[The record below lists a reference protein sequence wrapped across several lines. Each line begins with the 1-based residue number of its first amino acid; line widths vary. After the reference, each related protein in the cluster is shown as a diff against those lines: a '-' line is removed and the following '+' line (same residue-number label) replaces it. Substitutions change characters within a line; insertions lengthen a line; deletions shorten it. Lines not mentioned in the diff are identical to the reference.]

1 MGRTHKGNRATV
13 MGRGTLEE
21 NGMGKGDQKN
31 VSTGKKK
38 GSKPKAGV
46 DDRVSRLVRTAFD
59 DSSYSVLQT
68 SDENDTPMMKRQRS
82 DSGRQGTGQ
91 GRVEEIC

>member
-1 MGRTHKGNRATV
+1 MSRNNRNRDDA
-13 MGRGTLEE
+13 LWL
-21 NGMGKGDQKN
+21 GKGDQKN

-38 GSKPKAGV
+38 GSKAGV
-46 DDRVSRLVRTAFD
+46 DDRIDRLVRTAFD

-82 DSGRQGTGQ
+82 DSGRKGTGQ
-91 GRVEEIC
+91 GRVDEIC